1 MINID
6 LKPMLK
12 DNLSR
17 YSLVS
22 AVAKRSR
29 QITDEANE
37 RKAID
42 SKDILVE
49 KPVSVAIRDFLDGEY
64 IIKSAEHQE
73 D

>member
-12 DNLSR
+12 GGISR

-29 QITDEANE
+29 EITDEANE
-37 RKAID
+37 RKAVD
-42 SKDILVE
+42 SRDILVE
-49 KPVSVAIRDFLDGEY
+49 KPVSLAVEDFLEGRY
-64 IIKSAEHQE
+64 VIKSAENK

>member
-12 DNLSR
+12 GGISR

-29 QITDEANE
+29 EITDEANE
-37 RKAID
+37 RRAAD
-42 SKDILVE
+42 NRDILVD
-49 KPVSVAIRDFLDGEY
+49 KPVSLAVQDFLDGAY
-64 IIKSAEHQE
+64 IIKSAEKQE
-73 D
+73 

>member
-12 DNLSR
+12 GGISR

-29 QITDEANE
+29 EITDEANE
-37 RKAID
+37 RKAVD

-49 KPVSVAIRDFLDGEY
+49 KPVSLAVQDFLDGAY
-64 IIKSAEHQE
+64 IIKSAENKK

>member
-6 LKPMLK
+6 IRPMLK
-12 DNLSR
+12 GGISR

-29 QITDEANE
+29 EITDEANE
-37 RKAID
+37 RK
-42 SKDILVE
+42 SKDKGDILE
-49 KPVSVAIRDFLDGEY
+49 DKPVSLAIEDFLDGAY
-64 IIKSAEHQE
+64 IIKSAERK